1 VAGSNSDDLFREDAV
16 RLSVPTSLEYVRI
29 VRLNASGVATRLGFD
44 VDEIENLRVAV
55 DELASMVVDAA
66 TPGRLDVEF
75 STNGSELRIEGAAPV
90 APGTEVGIDDLSA
103 QILKAVCDDYDL
115 RVIDGVARFRCVRRY
130 PA

>member
-1 VAGSNSDDLFREDAV
+1 MAASNTDDVYREDAV

-29 VRLNASGVATRLGFD
+29 VRLTASGVASRLGFD

-66 TPGRLDVEF
+66 APGRLDVEF
-75 STNGSELRIEGAAPV
+75 WSTGSELRMEGTAPIT
-90 APGTEVGIDDLSA
+90 PGTDLGIDDLSG
-103 QILKAVCDDYDL
+103 QILKVVCDDYEL
-115 RVIDGVARFRCVRRY
+115 SATDGIARFRCVRRF